1 MSRWHKALFAELQK
15 DHREIVL
22 LLSRLQETTDPSQ
35 RHRMVEDLLREIL
48 PHMIAEEQ
56 VVYPALGSDPQGRKD
71 ALHFVAQHRAAQ
83 EHLEELAATSPAD
96 VRFRPRAERVSREI
110 RFHIQTEEET
120 IFTDLE
126 RIVPEREARRLLED
140 FRRERDLARRKY
152 PDLPIR
158 TDERDF
164 RI

>member
-22 LLSRLQETTDPSQ
+22 LLSRLQETTHPSQ
-35 RHRMVEDLLREIL
+35 RHRLVEDLLREIL

-56 VVYPALGSDPQGRKD
+56 VVYPALGPDTQGRQD

-110 RFHIQTEEET
+110 RLHIQTEEET
-120 IFTDLE
+120 IDLE
-126 RIVPEREARRLLED
+126 RIVPEGEARRLLED